1 MRQGPVRF
9 ISISNANG
17 GEAMSRIVPVVA
29 VLLLLVACDKK
40 PAPVAKPQKD
50 PKIAA
55 IEERISKTTPEG
67 KEVIEKVLAMK
78 PEVNE
83 QLSTKTVGEMVDD
96 YAKNKGA
103 YNITSIGWEASQ
115 KKTGRWKV
123 VFSYLDWQKHLLAA
137 EWEYDSATKKVYPF
151 ERDNAPGFF
160 SSEGAEPQG
169 KKGKK

>member
-1 MRQGPVRF
+1 MKRMIPLL
-9 ISISNANG
+9 
-17 GEAMSRIVPVVA
+17 M
-29 VLLLLVACDKK
+29 LLLLVVACEKK
-40 PAPVAKPQKD
+40 PAPVARTQKD

-67 KEVIEKVLAMK
+67 KAIIEKVLAMK

-83 QLSTKTVGEMVDD
+83 QVSTKTLQEMVDD

-103 YNITSIGWEASQ
+103 YNIVSIGWEASQ

-123 VFSYLDWQKHLLAA
+123 VFSYQDWQKQLLAA
-137 EWEYDSATKKVYPF
+137 EWEYDSDTKKLYPF
-151 ERDNAPGFF
+151 EKDNAPGFW
-160 SSEGAEPQG
+160 SNEGAEPR